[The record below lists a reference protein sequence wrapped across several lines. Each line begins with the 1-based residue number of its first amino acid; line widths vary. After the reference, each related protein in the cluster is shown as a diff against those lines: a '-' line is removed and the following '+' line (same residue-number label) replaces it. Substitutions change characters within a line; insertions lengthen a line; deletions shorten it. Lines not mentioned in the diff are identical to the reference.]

1 MSTIDY
7 SDFGQVQKS
16 EQFQQLRRT
25 HRSFVFP
32 LTVVFLV
39 WYLAFVT
46 VAAFAPEFMAIKVWG
61 NINLGIVLG
70 LAQFVTT
77 FIITGAY
84 VSYANRKI
92 DPIASELRENMEAA
106 GKGLPEEQDDGLEYV
121 PAKQASGER
130 P

>member
-1 MSTIDY
+1 
-7 SDFGQVQKS
+7 
-16 EQFQQLRRT
+16 LRLT
-25 HRSFVFP
+25 HRIFVFAP
-32 LTVVFLV
+32 PVVFLV

-92 DPIASELRENMEAA
+92 DPIASELRENIEAA
-106 GKGLPEEQDDGLEYV
+106 GKGLPEEQDDGIEYV
-121 PAKQASGER
+121 PTNAASGER
-130 P
+130 PLLLQHF